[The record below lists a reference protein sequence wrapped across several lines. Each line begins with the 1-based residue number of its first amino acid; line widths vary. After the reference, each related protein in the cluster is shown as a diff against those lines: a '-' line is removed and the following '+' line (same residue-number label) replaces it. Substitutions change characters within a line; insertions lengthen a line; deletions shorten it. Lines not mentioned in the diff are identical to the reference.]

1 MGVLIELQWYE
12 VDMNGEPRLEPPGAG
27 LRWWEGIV
35 ARWGF
40 RRLVRTMSYE
50 RALELFER
58 EAGKIEMLAAPL
70 SDAQLGQ
77 QILIPRMMG
86 IEDSSRFWSAAM
98 VAQHLT
104 IVDSA
109 VQQLRILLAAGS
121 TPPER
126 VSIAAVK
133 PAPTADR
140 SDLSKLME
148 VVRTYSD
155 FARTH
160 PVPRGGLCHE
170 HPWFGPLD
178 QFGWHILLGVHHRI
192 HRKQLEQIIAR
203 L

>member
-1 MGVLIELQWYE
+1 MTG
-12 VDMNGEPRLEPPGAG
+12 GPRLEAPGAG
-27 LRWWEGIV
+27 LRWWEGML

-40 RRLVRTMSYE
+40 RRLVRSMSYE
-50 RALELFER
+50 KALELFER
-58 EAGKIEMLAAPL
+58 EARKIEILASPL
-70 SDAQLGQ
+70 SDTQLQ
-77 QILIPRMMG
+77 QQVLIPRIMG

-104 IVDSA
+104 VVDSA
-109 VQQLRILLAAGS
+109 VQQLRMLLAAGS

-133 PAPTADR
+133 PAPHANRT
-140 SDLSKLME
+140 DLTKFTD
-148 VVRTYSD
+148 VVRTYSE

-170 HPWFGPLD
+170 HPWFGLLD
-178 QFGWHILLGVHHRI
+178 QFGWHVLLGIHHRI
-192 HRKQLEQIIAR
+192 HRKQLELIVAG